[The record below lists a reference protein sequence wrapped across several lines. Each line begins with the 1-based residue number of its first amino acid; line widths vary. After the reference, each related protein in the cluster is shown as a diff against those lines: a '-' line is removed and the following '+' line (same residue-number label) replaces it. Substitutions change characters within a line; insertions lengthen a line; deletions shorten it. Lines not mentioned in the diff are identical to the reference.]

1 MEINDE
7 VGEELQLWYSHLP
20 ILNGFPIRHE
30 SSSVAVVYSDAS
42 QTGFGGYLVSC
53 GHHEVAGH
61 WDNNEKD
68 TSSTMRELLAV
79 KYVLISLITKLV
91 GLTLKWYTDNQNVA
105 RIVHIGSR
113 KEHLQKQA
121 LQIYHL
127 CATQGVK
134 MEMEWIP
141 RSLNE
146 KSDLLSHVIDHD
158 DWAITDHIFYR
169 LEHLWGPHSINRFA
183 DHLNCKLPRF
193 NSKYWVPGSENE
205 DCFVCDWKH
214 DNNYACPPVSLISR
228 TIFNM
233 RNC

>member
-1 MEINDE
+1 M
-7 VGEELQLWYSHLP
+7 
-20 ILNGFPIRHE
+20 
-30 SSSVAVVYSDAS
+30 
-42 QTGFGGYLVSC
+42 VSC

-68 TSSTMRELLAV
+68 ASSTMRELLAV

-105 RIVHIGSR
+105 RIVQIGSR

-134 MEMEWIP
+134 IEMEWIP

-158 DWAITDHIFYR
+158 DWSISDHVFYR
-169 LEHLWGPHSINRFA
+169 LEHLWGPHYIDRFA

-193 NSKYWVPGSENE
+193 NSKYWVPGSENV
-205 DCFVCDWKH
+205 DCFC
-214 DNNYACPPVSLISR
+214 LR
-228 TIFNM
+228 LET
-233 RNC
+233 